1 MESRT
6 MERNTTRLSH
16 FARNER
22 RKILANEAKRM
33 TVETVAR
40 RNGVTLA
47 TVKEACAI
55 HGVKV
60 KHSAKKG
67 R

>member
-1 MESRT
+1 
-6 MERNTTRLSH
+6 MERKPTQLSH
-16 FARNER
+16 LARAAR
-22 RKILANEAKRM
+22 REFLANEAKRM

>member
-1 MESRT
+1 MESSA
-6 MERNTTRLSH
+6 MERKATQLSH
-16 FARNER
+16 LDRAHR
-22 RKILANEAKRM
+22 REFLANEAKRM

-60 KHSAKKG
+60 KHTKKG